1 MEVINKENR
10 DMVRF
15 CDLKPGDCFLDDGD
29 DDIEMKL
36 DPSKQMVAARCD
48 TSDGQINEG
57 DGLSVRL
64 HDGAVW
70 FYSADHLVQPV
81 KVKAVEE

>member
-1 MEVINKENR
+1 MEVINKENIGKT
-10 DMVRF
+10 RF
-15 CDLKPGDCFLDDGD
+15 CELKPGDCFREDGD
-29 DDIEMKL
+29 DYIEMKL
-36 DPSKQMVAARCD
+36 DPSKTLIAARCD
-48 TSDGQINEG
+48 MNSSQINEG

-70 FYSADHLVQPV
+70 FYNADDLVQPV